1 MLSKRAV
8 HSARVR
14 IAAPR
19 MPAPPTPH
27 RFPVFAAFAPV
38 LASLAMW
45 AVTRSPLALAFAALG
60 PVIAIATTA
69 DSRLQERRQRKRD
82 AVAFTADC
90 DRARVSITRAHVEER
105 HTLERAYPAVRD
117 LLAGLEHNPL
127 RWSAE
132 GDSELLVRIGSGPV
146 PSSIDYE
153 DSAAA
158 HGADP
163 DARLLE
169 LRALASRVPNA
180 AIVVDA
186 RLGIGFVGPSH
197 FALAAARGIRVQLSV
212 LISPA
217 FSPTIPHL
225 ARVETAATL
234 AALPREIGIGIEIDA
249 TGGGALVRAPDPSQ
263 LGPLEVE
270 FVSAEAASAA
280 EALLRECAEREG
292 VRAPGGTL
300 LPEMVELARLPRDDS
315 ASCLRCSIGMGGSGP
330 VWLDLV
336 ADGPHAIVGG
346 TTGSGKSE
354 LLLSWVIAMA
364 RERGPDAVTFL
375 FVDFKGGAAFDPLRR
390 LRHCVGIIT
399 DLDAGES
406 LRALSSLAAELRHR
420 ERELALRGLRSID
433 DAEGGL
439 PFPRL
444 VVIVDEYA
452 ALVETHSVLHTVFA
466 DIASR
471 GRSLGVHLVLCTQ
484 RPSGVVRDSILAN
497 CALRLSLRVN
507 SAADS
512 TAVIGTDAAAVLPR
526 RPLGRALLSAAGE
539 PPELLQVAR
548 SSSEDVGA
556 VIERWRDV
564 PMPRAPWLPP
574 LDHVIPMDI
583 VAGEPRA
590 STVPFA
596 LVDRP
601 DEQRRETARYDPVA
615 HGSMLVVGA
624 GGSGK
629 SGVLDAL
636 ATAPT
641 VFDRAR
647 VAAGSPALWDAL
659 AAALEAGTRHP
670 RLLLIDD
677 VDAVIASSPEE
688 YQGALTDLLTRV
700 LREGPSLG
708 VHAVLTV
715 QRISGALGSV
725 AALCGS
731 RLVLRTSNRQEHLL
745 AGGETGEFV
754 SELPPGGGHWRGHR
768 IQVLAATASTAMWP
782 APAPRAVE
790 LDLAASKPL
799 AVISSRPQQF
809 ARTVQLIAPGRRI
822 SLLADRLPGTGD
834 LEVSAGGAR
843 GGLPAILVA
852 DPECWQANWILLA
865 DLRRRCDLLID
876 GCSLS
881 DIRALTRVR
890 ELPPPFPRGERPLWL
905 LDVDHELHRAR
916 LRGGASAMPEQT
928 PP

>member
-1 MLSKRAV
+1 
-8 HSARVR
+8 
-14 IAAPR
+14 
-19 MPAPPTPH
+19 MPAPPAPH

-82 AVAFTADC
+82 AAAFTADC
-90 DRARVSITRAHVEER
+90 DRARELITRAHVEER
-105 HTLERAYPAVRD
+105 RTLERAHPVVRD
-117 LLAGLEHNPL
+117 LLPGLEHDPL
-127 RWSAE
+127 RWRAR

-146 PSSIDYE
+146 PSSLDYE
-153 DSAAA
+153 DSTAAQ
-158 HGADP
+158 GADP
-163 DARLLE
+163 DERLLE
-169 LRALASRVPNA
+169 LSALASRIPNA
-180 AIVVDA
+180 ALVVDA
-186 RLGIGFVGPSH
+186 RLGIGFAGPSH
-197 FALAAARGIRVQLSV
+197 FALAAARGIRVQLSA

-217 FSPTIPHL
+217 IPHL

-234 AALPREIGIGIEIDA
+234 AGLPREVAIGIEIDA
-249 TGGGALVRAPDPSQ
+249 MGGGTLVRAPDASQ
-263 LGPLEVE
+263 LGPLELE
-270 FVSAEAASAA
+270 YVSAEAASAA
-280 EALLRECAEREG
+280 DALLRECAEREG
-292 VRAPGGTL
+292 IRAPGGAL
-300 LPEMVELARLPRDDS
+300 LPEMVELGRLPRDDS
-315 ASCLRCSIGMGGSGP
+315 ASCLRCSIGMGESGP

-336 ADGPHAIVGG
+336 SDGPHAIVGG

-364 RERGPDAVTFL
+364 SERGPDAVTFL

-406 LRALSSLAAELRHR
+406 LRALSSLTAELRHR

-433 DAEGGL
+433 DAAGAL

-452 ALVETHSVLHTVFA
+452 ALVETHSALHTVFA

-512 TAVIGTDAAAVLPR
+512 TAVVGTDVAAVLPR
-526 RPLGRALLSAAGE
+526 RPLGRAFFSAAGE

-556 VIERWRDV
+556 VIERWRNA

-574 LDHVIPMDI
+574 LEHVIPMD
-583 VAGEPRA
+583 VVSGEPRA
-590 STVPFA
+590 LTVPFA
-596 LVDRP
+596 VVDRP
-601 DEQRRETARYDPVA
+601 DEQRRESARYDPVA

-629 SGVLDAL
+629 SGVLA
-636 ATAPT
+636 AFAAAPT
-641 VFDRAR
+641 VFDRER
-647 VAAGSPALWDAL
+647 VAADLPALWDAL
-659 AAALEAGTRHP
+659 TAALEEGTRQP

-688 YQGALTDLLTRV
+688 YQGALSDLLTRV

-708 VHAVLTV
+708 VHAVLTA

-768 IQVLAATASTAMWP
+768 IQVLAATVPITSVPTTSVP
-782 APAPRAVE
+782 TTSVPTPSSVPLAVE
-790 LDLAASKPL
+790 LDLTSPKPL

-809 ARTVQLIAPGRRI
+809 AHTVQRISPGRRI
-822 SLLADRLPGTGD
+822 ALLADRVPGAGD
-834 LEVSAGGAR
+834 LEVSAGGVPS
-843 GGLPAILVA
+843 GLPAILVA

-865 DLRRRCDLLID
+865 DLRRRCDLVID
-876 GCSLS
+876 GCSLG

-890 ELPPPFPRGERPLWL
+890 ELPPPFPRGQRPLWL
-905 LDVDHELHRAR
+905 LDVDGELHRAR
-916 LRGGASAMPEQT
+916 LRGGASTTPAQT
-928 PP
+928 PR